1 MMIMPQ
7 GRLYWLAMGKT
18 APEEEKLSE
27 IPPGS
32 YLPSSHH
39 HGDHSPVNPLVLL
52 AEKGQSLARLAGEAD
67 GFSEKGRG
75 LGERAGQR
83 F

>member
-1 MMIMPQ
+1 
-7 GRLYWLAMGKT
+7 MGKT

-32 YLPSSHH
+32 YLPSSHS
-39 HGDHSPVNPLVLL
+39 DHSPVNPLVLL

-67 GFSEKGRG
+67 GFSEKGKG